1 MLDLLFFKDPAW
13 VLYLK
18 ALNHNSLHILQRYM
32 SLAICAPQS
41 SRFFLGFA
49 LGKLFASAWEMI
61 LSVDKYF
68 AQF

>member
-1 MLDLLFFKDPAW
+1 ML

-18 ALNHNSLHILQRYM
+18 ATNNNSLHILQRYM

-41 SRFFLGFA
+41 SRVRFSLSSV
-49 LGKLFASAWEMI
+49 LRKLFASAWKMI
-61 LSVDKYF
+61 LPLDKYF

>member
-1 MLDLLFFKDPAW
+1 ML

-18 ALNHNSLHILQRYM
+18 ATNHNSLHILQRYM
-32 SLAICAPQS
+32 SLAICAPQG
-41 SRFFLGFA
+41 SRFSLNFA
-49 LGKLFASAWEMI
+49 LRKLFASAWEMT